1 MHMSMQVYGQ
11 ANQQLF
17 LDMFSGYPRQPDW
30 ISSAQISDLNECEIE
45 IIQNI

>member
-1 MHMSMQVYGQ
+1 MQAYGQ

-17 LDMFSGYPRQPDW
+17 LDMFSGYPMQPDW
-30 ISSAQISDLNECEIE
+30 ISSVWISDLSQWETE